1 MLRELVGTDAGLA
14 RRRLDVLAA
23 DGLGYV
29 LRRHIVGGKAVGVEP
44 DTHGVVAASHDF
56 HQTDSI
62 NTLQFAKDVDVGKV
76 IDELLGVRRIRTEDV
91 EVHQHTVYLLLG
103 NDAGADNFFRQFVQ
117 DRRYAVLHIDGRH
130 IGVGPYLEVNCS
142 Q

>member
-14 RRRLDVLAA
+14 RSRLDILAA

-103 NDAGADNFFRQFVQ
+103 NNAGTDNFLRQFVQ
-117 DRRYAVLHIDGRH
+117 DGRYAVLHIDGRH